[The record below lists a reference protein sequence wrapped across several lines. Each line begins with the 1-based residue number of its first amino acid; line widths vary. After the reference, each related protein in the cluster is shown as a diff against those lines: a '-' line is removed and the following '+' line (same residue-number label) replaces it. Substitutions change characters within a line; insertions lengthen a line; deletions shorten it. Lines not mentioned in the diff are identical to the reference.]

1 MANIKISE
9 LSSLTGDN
17 LQDVDLLTIVD
28 SDGNNDGSTTD
39 KVTKSITVGDLKT
52 GIFASTTFTGT
63 PTAPTATAGTNTTQI
78 ATTEFVTGL
87 SSALGGGSPTF
98 AALADTAIT
107 SIGDEE
113 IISYDNASSKYV
125 NKTLAE
131 AGIAISA
138 SPTFTGNPQS
148 NAAPTSGDHL
158 TNKTYV
164 DNISVLKQVRYHQ
177 TQARTFETNA
187 TQILDTTKTDGTDP
201 IPQSNQG
208 VEVGTVTITPVNA
221 NSILKI
227 TAIVNLDVDG
237 DHKVVA
243 LFKDD
248 GADAIACSH
257 NDLVANTDS
266 EITLQYIEVA
276 GSTTTRTYKYRAGGD
291 GADVSINGDNDDKR
305 RYGGTQVSSMVI
317 EEMLNPS

>member
-17 LQDVDLLTIVD
+17 LQDADLLTIVD

-63 PTAPTATAGTNTTQI
+63 PTAPTAAAGTNTTQI
-78 ATTEFVTGL
+78 ATTQFVTGL

-98 AALADTAIT
+98 DALADTSIT
-107 SIGDEE
+107 SIGDGE

-164 DNISVLKQVRYHQ
+164 DAQVAELESTSSLTTDDSQAAGYQVFPSGLKM
-177 TQARTFETNA
+177 AWGNA
-187 TQILDTTKTDGTDP
+187 AVAHGT
-201 IPQSNQG
+201 
-208 VEVGTVTITPVNA
+208 TITFPSGVNFTVA
-221 NSILKI
+221 PSI
-227 TAIVNLDVDG
+227 TASYNKGTNSGNYLG
-237 DHKVVA
+237 VA
-243 LFKDD
+243 FKD
-248 GADAIACSH
+248 
-257 NDLVANTDS
+257 V
-266 EITLQYIEVA
+266 
-276 GSTTTRTYKYRAGGD
+276 TTTDFVKVGP
-291 GADVSINGDNDDKR
+291 
-305 RYGGTQVSSMVI
+305 YGV
-317 EEMLNPS
+317 

>member
-39 KVTKSITVGDLKT
+39 KVTKSITVGDLKI

-78 ATTEFVTGL
+78 ATTQFVTGL

-98 AALADTAIT
+98 DALADTAIT

-148 NAAPTSGDHL
+148 NAAATSGDHL

-177 TQARTFETNA
+177 TQARTFETSA
-187 TQILDTTKTDGTDP
+187 TQILDTIKSDGTDP
-201 IPQSNQG
+201 IPQSDEG

-227 TAIVNLDVDG
+227 TAVVNLDVDG

-248 GADAIACSH
+248 DVDAIACSH
-257 NDLVANTDS
+257 NDLAGNVNS

-291 GADVSINGDNDDKR
+291 GGDVSINGDNDDKR
-305 RYGGTQVSSMVI
+305 RYGGTKVSSMVI

>member
-78 ATTEFVTGL
+78 ATTQFVTGL

-98 AALADTAIT
+98 DALADTAIT

-164 DNISVLKQVRYHQ
+164 DAQVAELES
-177 TQARTFETNA
+177 TSNF
-187 TQILDTTKTDGTDP
+187 TTSGTDSQSAGYQVFPSGLKMAWGECSP
-201 IPQSNQG
+201 IAKVEFPTG
-208 VEVGTVTITPVNA
+208 VNFTVPPTITTSA
-221 NSILKI
+221 NE
-227 TAIVNLDVDG
+227 VDAATYRWTSTVG
-237 DHKVVA
+237 NV
-243 LFKDD
+243 
-248 GADAIACSH
+248 
-257 NDLVANTDS
+257 
-266 EITLQYIEVA
+266 
-276 GSTTTRTYKYRAGGD
+276 TTTDFEFTGTYGLGG
-291 GADVSINGDNDDKR
+291 GA
-305 RYGGTQVSSMVI
+305 RYIAIGH
-317 EEMLNPS
+317 